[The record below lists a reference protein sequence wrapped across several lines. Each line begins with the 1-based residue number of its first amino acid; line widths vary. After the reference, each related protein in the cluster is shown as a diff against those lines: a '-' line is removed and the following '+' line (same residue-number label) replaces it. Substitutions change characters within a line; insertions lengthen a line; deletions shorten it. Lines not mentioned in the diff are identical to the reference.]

1 MSVGSSK
8 IVSTKKGKTMDKRE
22 QEFWNYYNPIQELAD
37 KHDTSVYTIVNFRQ
51 IFDYAYACGKA
62 DGATEM
68 MEIYKEGN

>member
-1 MSVGSSK
+1 M
-8 IVSTKKGKTMDKRE
+8 TKQE
-22 QEFWNYYNPIQELAD
+22 QEFWNYYQPIQDLAD

-68 MEIYKEGN
+68 LDTYNASKEGN